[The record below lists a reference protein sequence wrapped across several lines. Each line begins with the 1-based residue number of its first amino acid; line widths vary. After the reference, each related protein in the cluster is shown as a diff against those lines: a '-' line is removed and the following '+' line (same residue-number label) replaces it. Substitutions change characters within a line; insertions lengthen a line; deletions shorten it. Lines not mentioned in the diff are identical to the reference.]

1 MLDETDAIALRHV
14 AGGLTVSAKPDR
26 TLVTQADTE
35 IETHLRDR
43 IADAFPSHTIAGEE
57 FGTAEDAG
65 DGRWIIDPIDA
76 THNVV
81 RGIEVFATLLAFE
94 RDGEL
99 EVGVVSAPAH
109 APPLVGDPGG
119 GAAVRVDGAERPIHV
134 SPVDALAQRP
144 DHVFDAS
151 RNGRRRPRRRA
162 PASTSA
168 SWRDRGFG
176 DFWGHMLVAQGSA
189 EAMLEYGVNP
199 WDMAAPHLIVT
210 EAGGRMT
217 DLRAAHRGPGR
228 RRSRRTGCCT
238 TRCWRCWRPHEPHGG
253 PTARTHR
260 SVDLGLAA
268 LGMVLAAI
276 TSLAVTLPVL
286 PAIVNERLDI
296 AIITAATLISV
307 AVAALNWARGRVAG
321 TEPRSSGDRPSRC
334 LPS

>member
-1 MLDETDAIALRHV
+1 VSDDGNDPGSLLRFAHGLLDETDAIAMRQI

-43 IADAFPSHTIAGEE
+43 IADAYPAHTVLGEE

-99 EVGVVSAPAH
+99 LVGAVSAPAMH
-109 APPLVGDPGG
+109 RRWWATRGG
-119 GAAVRVDGAERPIHV
+119 GAAARTDGVERPIRV
-134 SPVDALAQRP
+134 SPVDALANAQIAFSTLRGLE
-144 DHVFDAS
+144 DA
-151 RNGRRRPRRRA
+151 GLGDGLRRLTA
-162 PASTSA
+162 A

-189 EAMLEYGVNP
+189 EAMLEYGVAP

-217 DLRAAHRGPGR
+217 DLDG
-228 RRSRRTGCCT
+228 
-238 TRCWRCWRPHEPHGG
+238 
-253 PTARTHR
+253 
-260 SVDLGLAA
+260 
-268 LGMVLAAI
+268 
-276 TSLAVTLPVL
+276 
-286 PAIVNERLDI
+286 
-296 AIITAATLISV
+296 
-307 AVAALNWARGRVAG
+307 
-321 TEPRSSGDRPSRC
+321 RPSWSGPQVVSTNG
-334 LPS
+334 LLHEQVLELLGAP